1 MLGCGRGTMM
11 HTLTLPSQARLL
23 ITVVLSGV
31 TGWPRRRLVL
41 CRHTPCMSRNTDGIE
56 AANVLGHCIY
66 VVVVSS
72 RVLAEINLLLPLC
85 EAPWICLLLD
95 YSRCRQCTV
104 SPAEHKG
111 HATHSHTHLC
121 VSWAPRQHD
130 PGEISSTH
138 ADLRCCGVCCCCCCR
153 HHCRNPQ
160 RRGHCPAA
168 RACGDHLHAERWTA
182 GAHLPGKESNATA
195 AGFYA
200 A

>member
-85 EAPWICLLLD
+85 KAPWICLLLD

-104 SPAEHKG
+104 SPAQHKG
-111 HATHSHTHLC
+111 HATHSHTPLC
-121 VSWAPRQHD
+121 ILGASTARSRRNKLDPRRPALLWRLLLLLLPPPLPQSAASRPLPCRARLWRSFARRTVD
-130 PGEISSTH
+130 GGRASSGYGE
-138 ADLRCCGVCCCCCCR
+138 
-153 HHCRNPQ
+153 
-160 RRGHCPAA
+160 
-168 RACGDHLHAERWTA
+168 
-182 GAHLPGKESNATA
+182 
-195 AGFYA
+195 
-200 A
+200 